1 MPLTLNR
8 ALALL
13 LGLAAFVLGSEPALA
28 GVADRI
34 GVTFTLMADEFIK
47 AARPVDGIVVSMEGD
62 RLYLDLGR
70 EGGAQ
75 IGQELTVFRRGAA
88 FHHPITGR
96 MLGRYED
103 ILGYAQIQR
112 VEPRFSEARFIPEPE
127 APATPRP
134 EDGVR
139 ISRGRLRIAI
149 TPVMDLTVS
158 RADVRRV
165 PYLLASV
172 LERSK
177 RFQVVDPLAVNDMFA
192 NGGLRVEEVLARP
205 ERAVHIAKN
214 LEVSGWLVPLLIER
228 RGLLYLDVTWISA
241 VTGTALF
248 SRRLP
253 LTVGGTAEGQRF
265 PWEPRPE
272 D

>member
-1 MPLTLNR
+1 MAR
-8 ALALL
+8 MAQGLALL
-13 LGLAAFVLGSEPALA
+13 LGLAGLVLGPVPAAA
-28 GVADRI
+28 GMADRI
-34 GVTFTLMADEFIK
+34 GITFTFMAEDFIK
-47 AARPVDGIVVSMEGD
+47 AARPLDGMVVSMEGE
-62 RLYLDLGR
+62 RLYVDVG
-70 EGGAQ
+70 EEAGAQ
-75 IGQELTVFRRGAA
+75 IGQELMVFRRGET
-88 FHHPITGR
+88 FHHPMTGR
-96 MLGRYED
+96 VLGRYED
-103 ILGYAQIQR
+103 VLGHAQIQR
-112 VEPRFSEARFIPEPE
+112 VEPRFSEARFIPGPE
-127 APATPRP
+127 AETPRA

-139 ISRGRLRIAI
+139 ISRARLRVAI
-149 TPVMDLTVS
+149 TPVMDLTAS
-158 RADVRRV
+158 GADVRRV

-192 NGGLRVEEVLARP
+192 NSGLRVEEVLARP
-205 ERAVHIAKN
+205 ERAVRIAKN

-228 RGLLYLDVTWISA
+228 RGIVYLDVTWISA

-253 LTVGGTAEGQRF
+253 LTAGGAAEGQRF